1 MPLVAAIFTLI
12 GRFVGKL
19 LNMAFGWASVMLFGR
34 VPQSK
39 QFLLSLVALAAVAWA
54 VMVVGT
60 LVPPIGDMIIEAVP
74 APDWVTEGWLR
85 LVMGGAALLLPLLIG
100 VGGLLLT
107 DAADRP
113 AGVRATAVQ
122 VLRGYP
128 YAAVLAL
135 TLAVLL
141 VVAPIRKVRSLVKRW
156 EDAHVPMIVQP
167 GGYERV
173 ADDLEAALEAG
184 DMHVDRASAPWIL
197 ETPSKLL
204 GLVGGSSVR
213 SLVPDRLLV
222 LRSPSLEV
230 TIHATDV
237 AITGEKRHV
246 ARARAAMAV
255 QMPFTAAYLTAT
267 QEGQRIEDRLVA
279 LASGPRDEAA
289 TGLQEVDRRLASV
302 VVPEEEWEVL
312 YRERLQIERDLLRD
326 PHQGREADDDDRS
339 RRSSLAGRLWSLVR
353 GVWP

>member
-1 MPLVAAIFTLI
+1 MPLIAAIFTLL

-19 LNMAFGWASVMLFGR
+19 LTMAFGWASVMLFGR

-39 QFLLSLVALAAVAWA
+39 QLLLAAVALGAVAWA
-54 VMVVGT
+54 VAVVGS
-60 LVPPIGDMIIEAVP
+60 LVPPAGDLLIDALPV
-74 APDWVTEGWLR
+74 PDWVDRGSLR
-85 LVMGGAALLLPLLIG
+85 VGMVGAALLLPLLVGIG
-100 VGGLLLT
+100 GFLLS
-107 DAADRP
+107 DAGDRP
-113 AGVRATAVQ
+113 ASPGAVALQ

-135 TLAVLL
+135 TLAVLI
-141 VVAPIRKVRSLVKRW
+141 VVAPVRKVRSILKRW

-204 GLVGGSSVR
+204 GLVGGPSVR

>member
-1 MPLVAAIFTLI
+1 MPLIAAIFTLL
-12 GRFVGKL
+12 GRFMGKL

-54 VMVVGT
+54 VMLVGT
-60 LVPPIGDMIIEAVP
+60 MVPPIGSMIIAAIP
-74 APDWVTEGWLR
+74 APDWVADGWRR
-85 LVMGGAALLLPLLIG
+85 LVMVGAALLLPLLIG

-113 AGVRATAVQ
+113 AGMRATAIQ

-173 ADDLEAALEAG
+173 ADDLEAALEAS
-184 DMHVDRASAPWIL
+184 DMRVDRASAPWIL
-197 ETPSKLL
+197 EMPSKLL
-204 GLVGGSSVR
+204 GMVGGSSVR

-222 LRSPSLEV
+222 LRGPSLEV

-237 AITGEKRHV
+237 AIAGERRQV

-267 QEGQRIEDRLVA
+267 QEGQRIEDRIMAV
-279 LASGPRDEAA
+279 ASGPRDEAA

-302 VVPEEEWEVL
+302 VVPEDEWEVL

-326 PHQGREADDDDRS
+326 DGQERRDDSQRP
-339 RRSSLAGRLWSLVR
+339 SLAGWLRGLVR

>member
-1 MPLVAAIFTLI
+1 MPLIAAIFTLI
-12 GRFVGKL
+12 GRFIGKL

-54 VMVVGT
+54 VMLIGT
-60 LVPPIGDMIIEAVP
+60 LVPPIGSMLIAAVP
-74 APDWVTEGWLR
+74 APDWIAEGWRR
-85 LVMGGAALLLPLLIG
+85 LVMVGAALLLPLLIG
-100 VGGLLLT
+100 IGGLLLT

-173 ADDLEAALEAG
+173 AEDLEAALEAS

-197 ETPSKLL
+197 EMPSKLL

-222 LRSPSLEV
+222 LRGHSLEV

-237 AITGEKRHV
+237 AIAGERRQV
-246 ARARAAMAV
+246 ARARASIAV
-255 QMPFTAAYLTAT
+255 RMPFTAAYLTAT
-267 QEGQRIEDRLVA
+267 REGQRIEDRLVA

-289 TGLQEVDRRLASV
+289 SGLQEVDRRLASV
-302 VVPEEEWEVL
+302 VVPEDEWEVL

-326 PHQGREADDDDRS
+326 HQDGLQDES
-339 RRSSLAGRLWSLVR
+339 RRPSLAGWLRGIVR